1 MKLLSSKICFLK
13 LYLWHIQS
21 SASTVLLWLE
31 NLIALSLAAVWV
43 LTLGVVVWEGS
54 MQHWALVLLYQGAWT
69 STCASSGITDLEE
82 QEIHLKCIYS
92 SQKSLS
98 HTSRGI
104 YLYERMFCTPNIM
117 HFKSQ
122 LQWDDNSKADINILS
137 LIHLTSTASSASSAV
152 FIFFSFHLKELFGV
166 LQINMVTFFW
176 RWIWKL

>member
-1 MKLLSSKICFLK
+1 MTYPVFCFYCTSLIREFNRLK
-13 LYLWHIQS
+13 PGCCVGADPRGGGVRRLH
-21 SASTVLLWLE
+21 A
-31 NLIALSLAAVWV
+31 ALSV
-43 LTLGVVVWEGS
+43 
-54 MQHWALVLLYQGAWT
+54 GATVPRGLDLHMCILWKDF
-69 STCASSGITDLEE
+69 TDFEE

-122 LQWDDNSKADINILS
+122 LQWDDNSKTDINILS

-152 FIFFSFHLKELFGV
+152 FIYFSFHLKELFGV